1 MLTCQAM
8 VLVDPYADG
17 KLGFWIYE
25 QFWEMVVEAELY
37 TKRQHTPNL
46 YIKRIKVM
54 VYIYQ
59 DMPKIT
65 TKTLLILLLSYVE
78 EIQKWKSIIYIP

>member
-1 MLTCQAM
+1 
-8 VLVDPYADG
+8 
-17 KLGFWIYE
+17 
-25 QFWEMVVEAELY
+25 MVVEAELY

-65 TKTLLILLLSYVE
+65 TKKLIVFF
-78 EIQKWKSIIYIP
+78 KCFIYKPLKY

>member
-1 MLTCQAM
+1 M

-46 YIKRIKVM
+46 YIKRNKVM
-54 VYIYQ
+54 VYTY
-59 DMPKIT
+59 
-65 TKTLLILLLSYVE
+65 LSRYA
-78 EIQKWKSIIYIP
+78 